1 VRDRLRRLW
10 ARYLR
15 LRRHQQIS
23 IIVIVVAV
31 LIAAGIATIH
41 LVPQSP
47 DAIDTGPRT
56 RPPRDLRRAL
66 EKRFAPV
73 VALDSKELFLPI
85 RIESYLTT
93 TTLDERR
100 GKRLQV
106 VQPTPTDATL
116 PTTDVDCFVAAGCM
130 YQLDVRGA
138 EPPGSRPAIY
148 GRIEQALLAAG
159 AKVTVYANVLQYT
172 NTGDYSVQY
181 WFLYLFNDGANKHES
196 DWEQITILLDKDQNP
211 KEALY
216 SSHSTG
222 FIRKWDEMEHQG
234 DHPVTY
240 VARGSHANYFHA
252 GSHAVTVVCKKLFK
266 RFHFCV
272 EKRDIRDRGDGQG
285 TNLIPDLSYE
295 VREFGPPLYI
305 GSYGTGNYVA
315 GHRANDL
322 LSDPRLRPA
331 YRNPLAR
338 LEKGT
343 QLEGTY

>member
-1 VRDRLRRLW
+1 LRDWLRRLW
-10 ARYLR
+10 ARFRELP
-15 LRRHQQIS
+15 RHHQLFAVL
-23 IIVIVVAV
+23 VIVLAV
-31 LIAAGIATIH
+31 VGIVVGTVH
-41 LVPQSP
+41 LVPQP
-47 DAIDTGPRT
+47 AEAIDTGPRT
-56 RPPRDLRRAL
+56 RPPRDVRLAL

-85 RIESYLTT
+85 RIESYLSATS
-93 TTLDERR
+93 LDERR
-100 GKRLQV
+100 GKILKVLQ
-106 VQPTPTDATL
+106 PEPKLASL
-116 PTTDVDCFVAAGCM
+116 PTTDVDCFIASRCM

-148 GRIEQALLAAG
+148 GAIEEKLVEAG
-159 AKVTVYANVLQYT
+159 ARGTVYANVLQYT

-196 DWEQITILLDKDQNP
+196 DWEQITIMLDKDQNP

-222 FIRKWDEMEHQG
+222 FTRTWDEMEHQG

-252 GSHAVTVVCKKLFK
+252 GSHAVTVICKKFFK

-272 EKRDIRDRGDGQG
+272 EKRDIRDKGDGKG
-285 TNLIPDLSYE
+285 TNLIPDLTYE
-295 VREFGPPLYI
+295 VREFAPPLYI

-322 LSDPRLRPA
+322 LSDPRLRSA

-338 LEKGT
+338 LEKAT
-343 QLEGTY
+343 QLEGKY